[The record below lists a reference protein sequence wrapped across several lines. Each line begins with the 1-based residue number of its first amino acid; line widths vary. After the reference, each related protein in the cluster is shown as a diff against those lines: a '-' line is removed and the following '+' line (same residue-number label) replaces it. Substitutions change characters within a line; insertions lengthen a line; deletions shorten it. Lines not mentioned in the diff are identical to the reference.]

1 MNIARMMCACCFAL
15 WCAMVAW
22 CDEPLAAMDPNKAL
36 RAAIHSRE
44 LLVSGEFTAEGQF
57 VSKSSKRAGAVRKW
71 KINSAFDSV
80 KQLLWYQDELDLR
93 ISDKLVA
100 HQQKFSRTSD
110 RFAYW
115 SDLQGAEGAQLI
127 LFYAD
132 AKLPDLLTFIDVRAV
147 GIGFLD
153 PFEEKRSLD
162 LAGKLLLERPMTVG
176 GVGKDGLLRLDM
188 RWRPD
193 GDSHEFYRATWLDSK
208 NGYTIRRVEQFA
220 KPFPNELAADPVLWG
235 EAGLTAK
242 YTWINRNG
250 VWCPASV
257 HIEDAASVLGLAF
270 TWKSV
275 NKELPA
281 VLFSEAEMGLSDL
294 TPVYDYRKQ
303 PPILLGTL
311 SDHLKGRAPPKS
323 RRPGDR

>member
-1 MNIARMMCACCFAL
+1 MTIARMIGACSFSL
-15 WCAMVAW
+15 WCAVVAW
-22 CDEPLAAMDPNKAL
+22 CDEPLSEADPDQVL

-57 VSKSSKRAGAVRKW
+57 VAKILKRAGAVRKW
-71 KINSAFDSV
+71 KIKSAFDSG
-80 KQLLWYQDELDLR
+80 KQLLRYDDELDLR
-93 ISDKLVA
+93 ISDELVA
-100 HQQKFSRTSD
+100 HQQKFSRTGD

-115 SDLQGAEGAQLI
+115 SDLGGAEGAQLI
-127 LFYAD
+127 LFHPG

-147 GIGFLD
+147 GIGFLE
-153 PFEEKRSLD
+153 PFEEQQSLD
-162 LAGKLLLERPMTVG
+162 WAGKLLLERPMTVG
-176 GVGKDGLLRLDM
+176 AVGKDGLLRLDR

-193 GDSHEFYRATWLDSK
+193 GASDEFYRATWLDPK
-208 NGYTIRRVEQFA
+208 NGYTVRRVEQFA
-220 KPFPNELAADPVLWG
+220 KPFPNKLATDPALWG

-242 YTWINRNG
+242 YTWINRKG

-257 HIEDAASVLGLAF
+257 HIEDAASALELAF

-281 VLFSEAEMGLSDL
+281 ALFSEAELGLSDS

-311 SDHLKGRAPPKS
+311 AAYLKGHPPPK
-323 RRPGDR
+323 RR